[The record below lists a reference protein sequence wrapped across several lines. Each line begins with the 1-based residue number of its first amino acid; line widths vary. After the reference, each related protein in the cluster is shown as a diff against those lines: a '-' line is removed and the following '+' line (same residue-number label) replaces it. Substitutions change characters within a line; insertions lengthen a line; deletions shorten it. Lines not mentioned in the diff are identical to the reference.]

1 MIPSICLTSLV
12 PLRRINLFTVW
23 NVVAMILN
31 GETKR
36 FPVSWNMTS
45 GYNGVLNNN
54 ASKTNK
60 CPEREE
66 CFAKTSKHNHNTQSS
81 VNNTCNYGEKCLRKL
96 FLLLKKKWRPPP
108 VRKKPILYVNY
119 SLMNVWWYHLNHEK
133 KCFSH
138 ITNLHTDMHQSV
150 QTVNMD
156 NILSI
161 ISFEEDICFLL
172 F

>member
-1 MIPSICLTSLV
+1 MNSFLQKEQLIINNLLMIPSICLTFLV

-23 NVVAMILN
+23 NVVAMISN

-60 CPEREE
+60 CPEKPYNSE
-66 CFAKTSKHNHNTQSS
+66 KNVLPKHQSTTIIHNFVQVVVFTFFRRRNNFLRHFHHKLH

-96 FLLLKKKWRPPP
+96 VLLL
-108 VRKKPILYVNY
+108 
-119 SLMNVWWYHLNHEK
+119 
-133 KCFSH
+133 
-138 ITNLHTDMHQSV
+138 
-150 QTVNMD
+150 
-156 NILSI
+156 
-161 ISFEEDICFLL
+161 
-172 F
+172 